1 MVSPKKRAPDFISVI
16 IFFLVVLHCLVSRV
30 FLFILSK
37 SWMVLLSFFTFRQ
50 VTTWN
55 ILCMY
60 IICMFE
66 KNEYICF
73 GFCLFDRTIYEM
85 REKYQRL
92 NLLNNLDSSSP
103 FKRCLSNGNMI
114 HSNEIFS
121 SLFIFFKNLSW
132 KINNSYNIVCISR
145 TNSSGGFVYS
155 KSSSGF
161 QTPEIDVKQS
171 WMSLM
176 PPPTRRHVYKCFL
189 SILLGHKSK
198 RAQLPPRIN
207 KIYVYFSF
215 SYFQHKQ
222 HQQTFVE

>member
-1 MVSPKKRAPDFISVI
+1 MVSPKKGGTRFYICNNL
-16 IFFLVVLHCLVSRV
+16 FLSSTPLSR
-30 FLFILSK
+30 FES
-37 SWMVLLSFFTFRQ
+37 LSFYFVKIMDGTIVIFHIS
-50 VTTWN
+50 TSDN
-55 ILCMY
+55 MKYIMY
-60 IICMFE
+60 VHICMFE

-85 REKYQRL
+85 REKYQHL